1 MKNTRLFV
9 AISLLAAAVACNKN
23 EIVETGYGSLEMDM
37 SISGQTKAYT
47 EDELMA
53 SAVVNIYMDNYG
65 GLVRSYSYSDIP
77 SPFYLKAGDYR
88 IDVLAG
94 EGVAENPVPASWENK
109 SYKGSEEV
117 TIVANQTQS
126 VVVTAY
132 VDNAVS
138 NITLDQTVADNF
150 NPGYTF
156 TIGLDE
162 EDASTQLVYT
172 QDKSGSDGYF
182 IVKGIV
188 APSFSWTF
196 SGTLAKDGSTFTKSG
211 KIADIEPG
219 KRYNMNLK
227 YTIKDGD
234 LSLSLLVETDTEDF
248 DDVIIFEPVSTGL
261 AASSIYEIWA
271 TRATLHADV
280 DAETAEGATIQ
291 FSYSKDGVTWTDQA
305 AVLESEGA
313 YKADLTGLTPSTE
326 YSYKLIINGEVIG
339 DAMTFTTEAAPNLPN
354 ASFEYTSLV
363 TGESYWKFYDPNCA
377 VPECQTMFW
386 GSGNGEG
393 PDGVNGSANMGI
405 VITDV
410 VSDCIDGKQAIVAQT
425 SQMSGILAAG
435 NLFTGQFRELV
446 GTEGGIVNFG
456 RPWPSQSRP
465 TAMKVWL
472 KYSTGKVDIIP
483 GSNSKTFPDGVTLT
497 KGSDYDRAQ
506 VKVAI
511 GTWNYKDYKD
521 KDGRTG
527 TKDSP
532 VLINTTDP
540 NTFVDYNT
548 DPSTIANGDIIIYND
563 GYKVGNNAKVTAT
576 TTGWVQYE
584 IPLTYHNL
592 NAYPTHI
599 VVSFASSQYGDY
611 FIGCSSAKLWI
622 DKVELV
628 Y

>member
-1 MKNTRLFV
+1 MKNIRLI
-9 AISLLAAAVACNKN
+9 AMMMILAAAVACNKK
-23 EIVETGYGSLEMDM
+23 EVTEAGYGSLSVDM
-37 SISGQTKAYT
+37 SLSNETRAYT
-47 EDELMA
+47 DDELRS

-65 GLVRSYSYSDIP
+65 GLARTYRYSEIP
-77 SPFYLKAGDYR
+77 SPFYIKAGKYR

-94 EGVAENPVPASWENK
+94 ECTASDPAPASWENK

-117 TIVANQTQS
+117 TIVANQTQN
-126 VVVTAY
+126 VTVTAF

-150 NPGYTF
+150 APGYTF

-162 EDASTQLVYT
+162 SDQSTQLVYT
-172 QDKSGSDGYF
+172 QDKSGTDGYF
-182 IVKGIV
+182 IVDGLV
-188 APSFSWTF
+188 APSFKWTF
-196 SGTLAKDGSTFTKSG
+196 SGTVAKDGSSLVKSG
-211 KIADIEPG
+211 VIEDIKPG

-234 LSLSLLVETDTEDF
+234 ISLILYVDTDTEISEDI
-248 DDVIIFEPVSTGL
+248 IIFEPVSTGL
-261 AASSIYEIWA
+261 ASSSIYEIWA
-271 TRATLHADV
+271 TKATLHANI
-280 DAETAEGATIQ
+280 DAETAEGATIR
-291 FSYSKDGVTWTDQA
+291 FAYSSDGLSWAEKDA
-305 AVLESEGA
+305 ELESEGA
-313 YKADLTGLTPSTE
+313 YKALVTGLTPSTE
-326 YSYKLIINGEVIG
+326 YSYKLMINGEQVG
-339 DAMTFTTEAAPNLPN
+339 DPMTFTTEAAPNLPN
-354 ASFEYTSLV
+354 ASFEYVSKV
-363 TGESYWKFYDPNCA
+363 TGEDYYKFYQPGCGI
-377 VPECQTMFW
+377 PECETMFW

-410 VSDCIDGKQAIVAQT
+410 VSDCIDGKNAVVAQT

-456 RPWPSQSRP
+456 RPWPSKSRP
-465 TAMKVWL
+465 TAMKLWL
-472 KYSTGKVDIIP
+472 KYSTDKVDIIP
-483 GSNSKTFPDGVTLT
+483 DANSKTFPDGVTLT
-497 KGSDYDRAQ
+497 KNSDYDRAQ

-511 GTWNYKDYKD
+511 GTWNYRNYKD

-532 VLINTTDP
+532 VLVNTTDP
-540 NTFVDYNT
+540 NTFVDYYT
-548 DPSTIANGDIIIYND
+548 DPATIANGELIIYND
-563 GYKVGNNAKVTAT
+563 GIKLGKGEKKSADTSVWTEYT
-576 TTGWVQYE
+576 
-584 IPLTYHNL
+584 IPLEYHDL

-599 VVSFASSQYGDY
+599 VVSIASSQYGDY
-611 FIGCSSAKLWI
+611 FIGCSTSKLWV